1 MLRTFDRATRENRT
15 NLDGNAV
22 AISINVDTPVGAE
35 QRAPAVAPSTATLIK
50 AKIRFFTP
58 MIVIY
63 MVGYIGLTA
72 LAGFAQGFMAVKVVG
87 ALNIGFLLI
96 AGNYVLSLIIALAYI
111 RTANTILDPMVQNI
125 VADFRRTGAP
135 R

>member
-1 MLRTFDRATRENRT
+1 M
-15 NLDGNAV
+15 
-22 AISINVDTPVGAE
+22 AISVNVETPVGADL
-35 QRAPAVAPSTATLIK
+35 RAQTVAPSTAALIN

-58 MIVIY
+58 MIIIY

-72 LAGFAQGFMAVKVVG
+72 LAGFAQGFMSVKVIG

-96 AGNYVLSLIIALAYI
+96 FGNYVLSLIIALAYI
-111 RTANTILDPMVQNI
+111 RITNTILDPMVEKI
-125 VADFRRTGAP
+125 VSVFHRTGAP

>member
-1 MLRTFDRATRENRT
+1 M
-15 NLDGNAV
+15 
-22 AISINVDTPVGAE
+22 AISVDVETPVGADL
-35 QRAPAVAPSTATLIK
+35 RAPAAGPSTATLIN

-63 MVGYIGLTA
+63 IVSYIGLTA
-72 LAGFAQGFMAVKVVG
+72 LAGFGQGFMSVKVIG

-96 AGNYVLSLIIALAYI
+96 AANYVLSLIIALAYI
-111 RTANTILDPMVQNI
+111 RITNTILDPMVEKI
-125 VADFRRTGAP
+125 VSVFHRTGAP